1 MVQLLQ
7 NTHLQTEPAA
17 LKTRAKAFSA
27 LGCLPPDTDSFIA
40 LTRLGELA
48 ELAATAGQGTPML
61 DAVINELDCLAIG
74 VTEQTVRDWERL
86 MPLFQVL
93 TVDNQPL
100 LDSWGTRAE
109 PAAARA
115 IVAHQRD
122 QQTLKGELLVQATR
136 DFRMAPIYLVLT
148 CKPGGERLMQQ
159 LSMLPLM
166 LPFNSDGTV
175 EMVGR
180 GGWRGFCLRGDALDV
195 SAANLAPEHEDQLRA
210 NMQKARLYLV
220 TQAIGNKLVLVICS
234 NLDEVKL
241 AQRPA
246 KSLLATD
253 KLQPFDACM
262 QEKPWLVG
270 YSSPAV
276 VDMQEKLNT
285 MSGALSHF
293 YCLGSVFKLLAAGD
307 EKFAAPAAAADS
319 LLRKAAELLPQK
331 RQAEQLMVWQRN
343 DAADPSLYILTESD
357 ACGLQYAP
365 GELLHTACA
374 ALPETAFYLE
384 GTPLTGGRAIDV
396 PDLLREVDTVAQGY
410 VDTLDPAKSAATE
423 ADVAE
428 FRRLRPVLEKW
439 AQSVSLLQK
448 ALTGS
453 GAILL
458 KETAVDAAQPL
469 ALTLKAHVACEP
481 ELDAA
486 AAAWQDGLDLL
497 RKEGGESSP
506 CPVDVER
513 QPGELSLCCGGN
525 AFADSA
531 SASGVPVAG
540 GSVFSLNLA
549 TLSRMAERYAAAGT
563 DSRASDAAA
572 AMKVLA
578 TFIDRVEGAATTC
591 GDRLRILLRVQTV
604 QK

>member
-7 NTHLQTEPAA
+7 KTNLQAQPAA

-27 LGCLPPDTDSFIA
+27 LGCLPADTDSFIA
-40 LTRLGELA
+40 LSRLGELM
-48 ELAATAGQGTPML
+48 ELAASAGQASPIL
-61 DAVINELDCLAIG
+61 DAVIRDLDSLAIG

-136 DFRMAPIYLVLT
+136 DFRMAPIYFVLT
-148 CKPGGERLMQQ
+148 SKPGGERLMQQ

-166 LPFNSDGTV
+166 LPFSSDGTV

-220 TQAIGNKLVLVICS
+220 TQTVGNKLVLVICS

-246 KSLLATD
+246 KSLLSTD
-253 KLQPFDACM
+253 KLQVFDACM

-276 VDMQEKLNT
+276 VAMQEKLN
-285 MSGALSHF
+285 MSGTLSGL
-293 YCLGSVFKLLAAGD
+293 YSLGSVFKLLAAGD
-307 EKFAAPAAAADS
+307 ERFAAPAAAVDS

-331 RQAEQLMVWQRN
+331 RLAEQVMVWQRN
-343 DAADPSLYILTESD
+343 DAADPSLYILTEAD
-357 ACGLQYAP
+357 ACGCQYAP
-365 GELLHTACA
+365 SELRHTACA

-384 GTPLTGGRAIDV
+384 GTPLTGGRGIDV
-396 PDLLREVDTVAQGY
+396 PALLREVETVAQGY
-410 VDTLDPAKSAATE
+410 LDSLDPEKSAEME

-428 FRRLRPVLEKW
+428 FRRMRPVLEKW
-439 AQSVSLLQK
+439 GQSVSLLQK

-453 GAILL
+453 GTILL
-458 KETAVDAAQPL
+458 KETAADAPQPL
-469 ALTLKAHVACEP
+469 AMTVKADVASEQ

-497 RKEGGESSP
+497 RKEGGEPSP
-506 CPVDVER
+506 WPVVVAR
-513 QPGELSLCCGGN
+513 QPGELTLCCGGN

-540 GSVFSLNLA
+540 GSVFALNLVTVTRA
-549 TLSRMAERYAAAGT
+549 LERFAAAGT
-563 DSRASDAAA
+563 DSRASEAAEV
-572 AMKVLA
+572 MKALT
-578 TFIDRVEGAATTC
+578 TFVERVEGAVTTS
-591 GDRLRILLRVQTV
+591 GGRLRTLLRVQTV
-604 QK
+604 HK